1 MSSSNAGSESIF
13 SSDSG
18 IVSHGSSFGIDSC
31 GVSQDS
37 SSSTVNHDLSSSGS
51 AASAIIE
58 ENETSLKKD
67 LCTQSNLQLS
77 ALCSIGT
84 AEQASLSTANGA
96 SLENHGSVV
105 TSCPG
110 IGRGKQLQAA
120 QLTAM
125 STPCAG
131 AGRAKILA
139 QMVRTVR

>member
-1 MSSSNAGSESIF
+1 MSSSSAGSESIF

-18 IVSHGSSFGIDSC
+18 IVSHGSSFGIDSY

-37 SSSTVNHDLSSSGS
+37 SSSSVNRDLSSSGS
-51 AASAIIE
+51 AASAIIDA
-58 ENETSLKKD
+58 NETSPKKD
-67 LCTQSNLQLS
+67 LCTQPNLQLS
-77 ALCSIGT
+77 TLCTIGA
-84 AEQASLSTANGA
+84 AERASLSTANGTL
-96 SLENHGSVV
+96 LENHGGVV
-105 TSCPG
+105 TSYPG
-110 IGRGKQLQAA
+110 VGRGKQLQAA

>member
-1 MSSSNAGSESIF
+1 MSSSCAGSESIF
-13 SSDSG
+13 SSDRG
-18 IVSHGSSFGIDSC
+18 IVSHGSSFGIDSY

-51 AASAIIE
+51 AASAIIDG
-58 ENETSLKKD
+58 NETSQKKD
-67 LCTQSNLQLS
+67 LCTQPNLQLS
-77 ALCSIGT
+77 ALCSIGA
-84 AEQASLSTANGA
+84 AERASLSTANGA
-96 SLENHGSVV
+96 LLENHGVV

-139 QMVRTVR
+139 QIVRTVR